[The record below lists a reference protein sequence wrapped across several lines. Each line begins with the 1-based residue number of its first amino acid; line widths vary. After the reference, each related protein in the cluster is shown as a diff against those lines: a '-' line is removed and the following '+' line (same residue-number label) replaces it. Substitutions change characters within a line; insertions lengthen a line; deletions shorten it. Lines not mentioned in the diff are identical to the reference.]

1 MLQAN
6 LQAIRQA
13 IRSNTYLDEAESV
26 EYMLS
31 TNPLSEEARS
41 RVHAT
46 ALSFVEQCR
55 ANPDKQ
61 GLFDAFLQE
70 YSLSS
75 HEGVVL
81 MCLAEALLRVPDSYT
96 IDRLISEKIHLG
108 LSLIHI

>member
-41 RVHAT
+41 RAV
-46 ALSFVEQCR
+46 
-55 ANPDKQ
+55 
-61 GLFDAFLQE
+61 
-70 YSLSS
+70 
-75 HEGVVL
+75 
-81 MCLAEALLRVPDSYT
+81 SYT
-96 IDRLISEKIHLG
+96 HLT
-108 LSLIHI
+108 LPTSDLV